1 MDELIKFRQFLAE
14 QQSNSLIIVDVQPSY
29 INNIDFSVSDM
40 LEFADN
46 YSSILVLYNGPD
58 LGLDSEQEVVDFYL
72 EELDYNDD
80 ADGLLSKMKFFDKG
94 YGFFRDYIDTCVI
107 DHEEIINLVK
117 YMIKNNIDDVRDL
130 SSKDFENL
138 SIVDITPSTAEDY
151 PLHIPELA
159 DILPSWYDSDMIGGA
174 ENECMEEVDI
184 LAKALG
190 IKLNKVK
197 KFIY

>member
-58 LGLDSEQEVVDFYL
+58 LGLDSEQEVVNFYL
-72 EELDYNDD
+72 EELDYNKN
-80 ADGLLSKMKFFDKG
+80 ADKLLSKMKFFDKG

-138 SIVDITPSTAEDY
+138 SIVDITPSTISIQV
-151 PLHIPELA
+151 PLSVLA
-159 DILPSWYDSDMIGGA
+159 FSS
-174 ENECMEEVDI
+174 
-184 LAKALG
+184 
-190 IKLNKVK
+190 
-197 KFIY
+197 